1 MALYVIFGATNPD
14 DLDTR
19 VGQAFPVRYA
29 VGPGQWIISYP
40 ASLPNDVYQ
49 TMKNLG
55 GDIRCIVTSMN
66 YYYGWY
72 DQAIWTWIEANRG
85 P

>member
-1 MALYVIFGATNPD
+1 MALYAIFGTVATA
-14 DLDTR
+14 DLDAR
-19 VGQAFPVRYA
+19 VTQAFPEHYPIA
-29 VGPGQWIISYP
+29 PGQWVISYP

-55 GDIRCIVTSMN
+55 GDIRCIVSSLT
-66 YYYGWY
+66 YYYGWH
-72 DQAIWTWIEANRG
+72 DQALWVWMEAHRG